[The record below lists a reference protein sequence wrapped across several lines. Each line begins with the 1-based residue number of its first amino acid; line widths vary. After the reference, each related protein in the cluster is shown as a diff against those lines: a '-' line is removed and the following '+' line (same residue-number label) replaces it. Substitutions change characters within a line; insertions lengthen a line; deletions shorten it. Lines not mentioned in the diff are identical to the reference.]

1 MNIKKL
7 SFTLTFI
14 FWNHKVFSIPVNKG
28 ASTLLIESD
37 SEDMLDSSVEVDL
50 NDKNIKVY
58 DEFTDDENIET
69 DIIKSNF
76 EEVIIYIIYF
86 IN

>member
-37 SEDMLDSSVEVDL
+37 SEDMLDSSIEVDL
-50 NDKNIKVY
+50 NDKNIEVY

-76 EEVIIYIIYF
+76 EEVILYVIYF